1 MRAQRLKTASALIA
15 GKMLA
20 VDFDLP
26 AEFFP
31 PLVNNC
37 HLHDPLTERQGG
49 FYAFSNPSPRRC
61 ADRDSIDDNF
71 YAEAEVPGL
80 GMDDLEVFVVGNELT
95 IKGRWN
101 AERDDDQRVFH
112 RRERERGDF
121 TRVLTLPVEIDAE
134 KVGAVLKDGVLTVT
148 LPKAETARTR
158 KIAVKSA

>member
-1 MRAQRLKTASALIA
+1 MLLARRYRFPMSPFNELQREFGRLFNNVLS
-15 GKMLA
+15 
-20 VDFDLP
+20 DFDACP
-26 AEFFP
+26 
-31 PLVNNC
+31 V
-37 HLHDPLTERQGG
+37 
-49 FYAFSNPSPRRC
+49 PRR
-61 ADRDSIDDNF
+61 AAPGINVWEAGDNF

-112 RRERERGDF
+112 RRERQRGAF
-121 TRVLTLPVEIDAE
+121 TRVLTLPVDLDAE
-134 KVGAVLKDGVLTVT
+134 KVNAVLKDGVLTVT

>member
-1 MRAQRLKTASALIA
+1 MLLTRRYRFPMSPFNELQREFGRLFNNVLS
-15 GKMLA
+15 
-20 VDFDLP
+20 DFDACP
-26 AEFFP
+26 A
-31 PLVNNC
+31 
-37 HLHDPLTERQGG
+37 
-49 FYAFSNPSPRRC
+49 PRR
-61 ADRDSIDDNF
+61 AAPSINVWEAGDNF

-112 RRERERGDF
+112 RRERQRGAF
-121 TRVLTLPVEIDAE
+121 TRVLTLPVDLDAE
-134 KVGAVLKDGVLTVT
+134 KVDAVLKDGVLTVT

>member
-1 MRAQRLKTASALIA
+1 MLLARRYRFPMSPFNELQREFGRLFNNVLS
-15 GKMLA
+15 
-20 VDFDLP
+20 DFDASP
-26 AEFFP
+26 APGINVWEA
-31 PLVNNC
+31 
-37 HLHDPLTERQGG
+37 G
-49 FYAFSNPSPRRC
+49 
-61 ADRDSIDDNF
+61 DNF

-112 RRERERGDF
+112 RRERQRGAF
-121 TRVLTLPVEIDAE
+121 TRVLTLPVDLDAE
-134 KVGAVLKDGVLTVT
+134 KVNAVLKDGVLTVT